1 MTAKTQWLVPTSTP
15 PCSLSGGVRR
25 SPPRQL
31 PAEAEGERE
40 WAGRRTQGVG
50 AGEPSRTTENFQ
62 RLGEDR
68 KAIKKTIGLLYFRE
82 IMQAVQVV

>member
-1 MTAKTQWLVPTSTP
+1 MTSPHLHPTLFPLWWGEAQPAP
-15 PCSLSGGVRR
+15 PA
-25 SPPRQL
+25 